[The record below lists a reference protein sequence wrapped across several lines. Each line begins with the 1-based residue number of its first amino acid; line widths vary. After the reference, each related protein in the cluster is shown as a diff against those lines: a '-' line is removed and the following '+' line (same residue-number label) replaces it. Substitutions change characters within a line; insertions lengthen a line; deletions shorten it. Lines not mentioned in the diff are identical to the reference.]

1 MNSSR
6 VYKSVL
12 QNMGRSKKLFYDET
26 EKKGLSQARNSATD
40 RMIKKI
46 KVHGM
51 VTGHKAN

>member
-12 QNMGRSKKLFYDET
+12 QKMGRSKKLFYDET